1 MISATM
7 EETCDVA
14 VVVSFLSCCSPA
26 PSCSADDGEDE
37 VEDEEEAV
45 LLCWSR
51 FLLLLLP
58 LSELL
63 SSKSVP
69 SFFRRRFLF
78 DFDLFP
84 NFLSR

>member
-26 PSCSADDGEDE
+26 PSCSADDEDE